1 MVTSEKVEPLLDKK
15 TKKKYIPPEIKEVWN
30 EEIGMTGAYLL
41 EM

>member
-1 MVTSEKVEPLLDKK
+1 MAKSKKADPLSKK
-15 TKKKYIPPEIKEVWN
+15 TKKKYTPPEIKEVWN